1 MGNLHPTEE
10 QVARF
15 KEANQKA
22 NQKAEQMA
30 DAVATK
36 AAASKY
42 TSVIFL
48 VAIIL
53 LLGIGASVPL
63 WFD

>member
-22 NQKAEQMA
+22 EQMA

-36 AAASKY
+36 AVGSKY

-48 VAIIL
+48 VAIIV